1 MAMQGVAAAGQS
13 GIAAQHNVQADFDA
27 VALSW
32 RTGSEIRGLDLRD
45 AASISDNSIKR
56 LRGLLAERGVLL
68 FRDQHLDHDQHLDF
82 TRRFGPLAEAGFIS
96 RNAPPGYPD
105 LFTVTNMV
113 LEGERSETWDSARQ
127 WHSDQSFLPVPAT
140 GSLLRCVRAP
150 QLGGDTMF
158 ANLFV
163 AAERL
168 SEGLRATL
176 ENLRC
181 YHDLYNTN
189 NRQRLRRKEFTPEEA
204 KKWPGTWHPV
214 LKPHPLTGEKALFV
228 SEQMIDRF
236 EGWTIEES
244 APLLQYLV
252 RYATQP
258 AFTYRHHWRPGDLIF
273 WDNHCTLHHA
283 PPDYDVSAL
292 DAPENV
298 RLMYRSTLA

>member
-1 MAMQGVAAAGQS
+1 MGAQVLATEGKSAVAAQQNLQGEF
-13 GIAAQHNVQADFDA
+13 QA
-27 VALSW
+27 VPLSW
-32 RTGSEIRGLDLRD
+32 RTGTEIRGLDLRD
-45 AASISDNSIKR
+45 AASISGAAIKSMR
-56 LRGLLAERGVLL
+56 EILSERGILL
-68 FRDQHLDHDQHLDF
+68 FREQHLDHDQHLAF
-82 TRRFGPLAEAGFIS
+82 TRRFGPLAKTGFIA
-96 RNAPPGYPD
+96 RNAPAGYPD
-105 LFTVTNMV
+105 IFTVTNMK

-127 WHSDQSFLPVPAT
+127 WHSDQSFLPTPAA

-150 QLGGDTMF
+150 ELGGDTMF

-168 SEGLRATL
+168 SEGLRQTL

-181 YHDLYNTN
+181 YHDLYNSN
-189 NRQRLRRKEFTPEEA
+189 NRQRLRRKEFSTEE
-204 KKWPGTWHPV
+204 KEQWPGTWHPV
-214 LKPHPLTGEKALFV
+214 LKPHPITGKKALFV

-244 APLLQYLV
+244 APLLQYLL

-298 RLMYRSTLA
+298 RLMYRTTLA